1 MSDFTHAAG
10 TVERLKEIDDKLAH
24 AENALADAAAGW
36 FKVGKPERE
45 AAEAEAFAASPGTV
59 VERKFAADA
68 AGALVGCDEEARWE
82 TLVRVVRILETRAS
96 IGQSILKVGRS

>member
-1 MSDFTHAAG
+1 MGGIGFSSD
-10 TVERLKEIDDKLAH
+10 VMRLSNSL
-24 AENALADAAAGW
+24 
-36 FKVGKPERE
+36 
-45 AAEAEAFAASPGTV
+45 FAASPGTV

>member
-10 TVERLKEIDDKLAH
+10 TVERLKEIDDQLAV
-24 AENALADAAAGW
+24 AVNELTDAACDW
-36 FKVGKPERE
+36 YVTGKPARE
-45 AAEAEAFAASPGTV
+45 AAEADAFAASPGTV